1 MSESPLGAAVH
12 LEDATP
18 SPPVA
23 PVADDQPRA
32 VVRAL
37 SAVTFLQWSGASVGL
52 PLLPVYLEDRG
63 ASSVTVGFVVAAYF
77 VTGVLLQYVVGRLVD
92 KVGPA
97 PVLRAGLVV
106 FAIGGLTLALP
117 LMPGMYAVS
126 RVLQGAGAGAAEV
139 AALAAVGV
147 VVPGTQRGRAF
158 ASIYGSQL
166 GGMAIGPMVGSL
178 IGAFSVTAV
187 FVAGGLI
194 SLLAWIPLVLLRG
207 RAQSL
212 ALRPQPGA
220 LEVPEPAATD
230 TERVKAAPSM
240 ARRVLIGALL
250 SAAAFGLTVGVYE
263 TCWTLLLTSRGAHAW
278 QVGLSWTL
286 FCIPFVVF
294 SRPAGRLADTVD
306 RRHLVVLA
314 LTVALACCAVYPFL
328 HNLVTLML
336 LGVVEAAATAI
347 AIPSVQSLLSQGT
360 PVTRLGRAQGLFA
373 TAETSATALAAG
385 ISGSLFSVRVWLPF
399 VAAGV
404 LGILLIGMLPA
415 VWAAVAGRASDAPAT
430 AQA

>member
-1 MSESPLGAAVH
+1 VSESPLGSAVN
-12 LEDATP
+12 LESPVRALPAVDEP
-18 SPPVA
+18 S
-23 PVADDQPRA
+23 DRSRM

-37 SAVTFLQWSGASVGL
+37 SAVTFLQWAGASVGL

-77 VTGVLLQYVVGRLVD
+77 VTGVLLQYVFGRLVD
-92 KVGPA
+92 RVSPA

-106 FAIGGLTLALP
+106 FAIGGLSLALP
-117 LMPGMYAVS
+117 LMPGMYALS

-147 VVPGTQRGRAF
+147 VVPSTQRGRAF

-178 IGAFSVTAV
+178 IGAFTVTGV

-194 SLLAWIPLVLLRG
+194 SLLAWIPVVMLRNRVG
-207 RAQSL
+207 PL
-212 ALRPQPGA
+212 ALRPGPDA
-220 LEVPEPAATD
+220 HAESEPANSLA
-230 TERVKAAPSM
+230 VAADAGKQSAQTA

-263 TCWTLLLTSRGAHAW
+263 TCWTLLLTNRGAADW

-286 FCIPFVVF
+286 FCIPFVVA

-306 RRHLVVLA
+306 RRYLVVAA
-314 LTVALACCAVYPFL
+314 LTVALACCAAYPFL
-328 HNLVTLML
+328 HNLVWLMM

-360 PVTRLGRAQGLFA
+360 PVSRLGRAQGLFA
-373 TAETSATALAAG
+373 TAETSTTALAAG
-385 ISGSLFSVRVWLPF
+385 ISGSLFSLRAWLPF
-399 VAAGV
+399 VSAGV
-404 LGILLIGMLPA
+404 FGILLIGLLPM
-415 VWAAVAGRASDAPAT
+415 VWASVAGRARA
-430 AQA
+430 